1 MNRVKLYDADALWE
15 MITNFEPMEMTF
27 TINDADLDKL
37 NDVIKDINVKEC
49 PYFDIADK
57 YGNEAR
63 YYRENG
69 WIPCSERL
77 PESFQEVLVCGD
89 NGNMDIIIGFTV
101 DGIDDRWIWQ
111 MSPKLLFVKE
121 IVAWQPLPER
131 FRKEGGE
138 E

>member
-1 MNRVKLYDADALWE
+1 MKLFDADALWE
-15 MITNFEPMEMTF
+15 RITNFEPMEMTF

-37 NDVIKDINVKEC
+37 SDVIKDINVREC

-69 WIPCSERL
+69 WIPCTERL
-77 PESFQEVLVCGD
+77 PEVGAILISDGNKIMVGEYYGD
-89 NGNMDIIIGFTV
+89 DTWGV
-101 DGIDDRWIWQ
+101 DGCDYDPI
-111 MSPKLLFVKE
+111 LEE
-121 IVAWQPLPER
+121 IAWMPLPEPYK
-131 FRKEGGE
+131 KEGGE